1 MKYIKQRYQF
11 LNEAFD
17 SKAISKTLAYL
28 DKVGNKSK
36 SEFLKVL
43 KKMKDNYD
51 YPIDKIDD
59 AFIKYTNRKEALKI
73 KFDGELQNSWGIYCI
88 KFWFS
93 LELGYLGYTATS
105 NKNYKYSVSK
115 SGKNNAFDNGELNYI
130 KTKFDI
136 KTGLLTPVKDYTSLR
151 TGEKVIGCFASHPD
165 HDYIS
170 PATIIVENGR
180 IYAIQN
186 VAEGD
191 YPSEYQNWEQF
202 GTNSWTLGR
211 IGDVGNDHSKLHHY
225 ENDDKLLR
233 VKSDGTNEVSENP
246 LEWNLPVRS
255 SGNISNWGDDYSSIE
270 DDSELD
276 KADFS
281 IVLFFDDMINPDK
294 AEFYERPSD
303 ISKEREESRKGSL
316 KLMSDEEIKKVNLER
331 YLNKLVSLIG
341 VSADKSDVK
350 NLQKVIRT
358 SLAGKYS
365 LISIFSG
372 NYKGIDNFISYLY
385 NLIKHLKDSK
395 DIEDER
401 SLTLFKRDREYYFKE
416 VMDQYKTIYNRSLTL
431 KKYYDD
437 SYNWIIKNHSSES
450 EEDIL
455 IIEILSKVIE
465 IGNKIFDIVSNQEVN
480 SIQDMKVL
488 KSKID
493 TIKNIL
499 FEDVFLLPDRIQ
511 AIFKYFNDLSD
522 VSYYM
527 DRISKKD
534 LEETKEKLEDIEK
547 AINSILK

>member
-202 GTNSWTLGR
+202 GRNSWTLGR

-246 LEWNLPVRS
+246 LEWNLPVKS
-255 SGNISNWGDDYSSIE
+255 SGNISNWGDSYSSIE

-294 AEFYERPSD
+294 AAFYERPSD
-303 ISKEREESRKGSL
+303 ISKERQESRKGAL
-316 KLMSDEEIKKVNLER
+316 KLISDEEIKKVNIER
-331 YLNKLVSLIG
+331 YLNQIVSKIG
-341 VSADKSDVK
+341 VSIDKSDVK
-350 NLQKVIRT
+350 NLQKIIQT
-358 SLAGKYS
+358 SLVGKYS
-365 LISIFSG
+365 FISILSN
-372 NYKGIDNFISYLY
+372 NYKGIDNFINYLY
-385 NLIKHLKDSK
+385 TFIKHSKDTK
-395 DIEDER
+395 DIEDVR
-401 SLTLFKRDREYYFKE
+401 IKRDRDHYFKE
-416 VMDQYKTIYNRSLTL
+416 VMDQYKTIYNRSLDL
-431 KKYYDD
+431 RKKYDNT
-437 SYNWIIKNHSSES
+437 YNWIIKNHSGDDEKSV
-450 EEDIL
+450 L

-465 IGNKIFDIVSNQEVN
+465 IGNKIFDSISNQEAN
-480 SIQDMKVL
+480 SIQEMRII
-488 KSKID
+488 KSKLESFR
-493 TIKNIL
+493 NL
-499 FEDVFLLPDRIQ
+499 LYEDVFLLPDRMS
-511 AIFKYFNDLSD
+511 AIFRYFNDLSD
-522 VSYYM
+522 VEYYF
-527 DRISKKD
+527 DRIDIINLKES
-534 LEETKEKLEDIEK
+534 KEKLEDIEK
-547 AINSILK
+547 AVISILK